1 MRNSLNRNSL
11 SNLFL
16 LSVTLLAVVAIFAVP
31 AISFGQDNGEP
42 AINAEAVDASAS
54 LETTTESTATS
65 SLSWDDQ
72 VNESLSGFAKTFSS
86 IIFYK
91 VNVLGVDI
99 ILVIAWLVIA
109 AVFFTFYFQFIN
121 LTGMWH
127 GVQLA
132 LGKHA
137 DDDAPGEITHFQALC
152 TALSG
157 TVGIGNIG
165 AVAFAIA
172 IGGPGALFWLI
183 VAGFLGMTTKFAE
196 CTLGVK
202 YRHENP
208 DGTYSGGPMYYL
220 NRGLA
225 DKGLPGLGKFLGGF
239 YAVGLVFGCLGAG
252 NMFQSNQAYSQF
264 VVVTGGQDSYFAD
277 RGWLFG
283 IMLAI
288 VLGLVII
295 GGIKSIAKVT
305 SKLVPLMAVLYC
317 SCATVVLVMN
327 AHYIPGAISWVF
339 REAFGTSQVSGGMV
353 GIMMIGFQRALF
365 SNEAGL
371 GSASVA
377 HAAVKTRYPITE
389 GLVAT
394 VGPFLDTI
402 VICTL
407 TSLCIIT
414 SMLAVD
420 DFISTVSN
428 DVSNLAV
435 GIDLTSAAFE
445 RNISWSPYLIAVAG
459 LLFALSTMISWSYY
473 GTRAWCYLVGEG
485 NIRILIFN
493 AIFCCFSALGCMLK
507 LGAVIDISDA
517 LIWLIAVPNI
527 IGLYVLSSDLKSD
540 LREYIT
546 MVRQRAEDKSQT
558 Q

>member
-1 MRNSLNRNSL
+1 MGYGAIRRSCLHFLIPALTLIALTMLSGRPSL
-11 SNLFL
+11 
-16 LSVTLLAVVAIFAVP
+16 ACAQEDD
-31 AISFGQDNGEP
+31 GQ
-42 AINAEAVDASAS
+42 SAS
-54 LETTTESTATS
+54 TEVTNSAEPVAV
-65 SLSWDDQ
+65 LSWDEQ
-72 VNESLSGFAKTFSS
+72 VNEALSGFAKTFSD

-91 VNVLGVDI
+91 VEVAGI
-99 ILVIAWLVIA
+99 EFKLVIVWLIIA
-109 AVFFTFYFQFIN
+109 AVFFTFYFKFIN

-132 LGKHA
+132 LGK
-137 DDDAPGEITHFQALC
+137 DNDEDAPGEITHFQALC

-172 IGGPGALFWLI
+172 HGGPGALFWLFI
-183 VAGFLGMTTKFAE
+183 AGFLGMTTKFAE

-202 YRHENP
+202 YRHMNP
-208 DGTYSGGPMYYL
+208 DGTFSGGPMYYL

-225 DKGLPGLGKFLGGF
+225 DKGLPTLGKFLGGF
-239 YAVGLVFGCLGAG
+239 YAFGLVFGCLGAG

-264 VVVTGGQDSYFAD
+264 VVVTGGADSYFAD

-283 IMLAI
+283 IILAV
-288 VLGLVII
+288 VLGMVII

-317 SCATVVLVMN
+317 SCAVIVLMMN
-327 AHYIPGAISWVF
+327 AQYIPGAIAWVF
-339 REAFGTSQVSGGMV
+339 RESMGTKQVGGGMV

-371 GSASVA
+371 GTASVA

-420 DFISTVSN
+420 DFIATVSS
-428 DVSNLAV
+428 DGSNLAV

-445 RNISWSPYLIAVAG
+445 RNIPWSPYLIAVAG
-459 LLFALSTMISWSYY
+459 VLFALSTMISWSYY

-485 NIRILIFN
+485 KIRILIFN

-527 IGLYVLSSDLKSD
+527 IGLYILCSDLKSD
-540 LREYIT
+540 LRDYLAMI
-546 MVRQRAEDKSQT
+546 RQGRADKK
-558 Q
+558 

>member
-1 MRNSLNRNSL
+1 MGYDVIRKSFLHFLIPALTLIALMVL
-11 SNLFL
+11 S
-16 LSVTLLAVVAIFAVP
+16 IHP
-31 AISFGQDNGEP
+31 
-42 AINAEAVDASAS
+42 
-54 LETTTESTATS
+54 STARAQEDDGQPAS
-65 SLSWDDQ
+65 VEVIRSAESVGVLSWDEQ
-72 VNESLSGFAKTFSS
+72 VNESLSGFAKAFSD

-91 VNVLGVDI
+91 VEVAGI
-99 ILVIAWLVIA
+99 EFTLVIVWLIIA
-109 AVFFTFYFQFIN
+109 AVFFTFYFKFIN
-121 LTGMWH
+121 LTGMWR
-127 GVQLA
+127 GIQLA
-132 LGKHA
+132 LGK
-137 DDDAPGEITHFQALC
+137 DNDKDAPGEITHFQALC

-165 AVAFAIA
+165 AIAFAIA
-172 IGGPGALFWLI
+172 IGGPGALFWLL

-202 YRHENP
+202 YRHANP
-208 DGTYSGGPMYYL
+208 DGTFSGGPMYYL

-225 DKGLPGLGKFLGGF
+225 DKGFPKLGKFLGGF
-239 YAVGLVFGCLGAG
+239 YALGLVFGCLGAG

-264 VVVTGGQDSYFAD
+264 VVVTGGADSYFAD

-283 IMLAI
+283 IILAC
-288 VLGLVII
+288 VLGMVII

-317 SCATVVLVMN
+317 SCAVVVLLMN
-327 AHYIPGAISWVF
+327 AQYIPGAIAWVF
-339 REAFGTSQVSGGMV
+339 RESMGTEQVSGGMV

-371 GSASVA
+371 GTASVA
-377 HAAVKTRYPITE
+377 HAAVKTRYPVTE

-420 DFISTVSN
+420 DFIATVSN
-428 DVSNLAV
+428 DGSNLAV

-445 RNISWSPYLIAVAG
+445 RNIPWSPYLIAVAG
-459 LLFALSTMISWSYY
+459 VLFALSTMISWSYY

-485 NIRILIFN
+485 KIRILFFN
-493 AIFCCFSALGCMLK
+493 AVFCCFSALGCMLK
-507 LGAVIDISDA
+507 L
-517 LIWLIAVPNI
+517 VP
-527 IGLYVLSSDLKSD
+527 
-540 LREYIT
+540 
-546 MVRQRAEDKSQT
+546 
-558 Q
+558 

>member
-1 MRNSLNRNSL
+1 MRNCLTRNR
-11 SNLFL
+11 L
-16 LSVTLLAVVAIFAVP
+16 LSLILLSFTSLALVAFFVDPPNSYGQENGGQAVNSEAGTASTSLESPALEQVVA
-31 AISFGQDNGEP
+31 
-42 AINAEAVDASAS
+42 
-54 LETTTESTATS
+54 
-65 SLSWDDQ
+65 SWDDK
-72 VNESLSGFAKTFSS
+72 VNDALSDFAKTFKD
-86 IIFYK
+86 IICYK
-91 VNVLGVDI
+91 VNVGGVEI
-99 ILVIAWLVIA
+99 TLVIVWLVIA
-109 AVFFTFYFQFIN
+109 AVFFTVYFRFIN

-132 LGKHA
+132 LGKEA

-202 YRHENP
+202 YRHQNP
-208 DGTYSGGPMYYL
+208 DGTFSGGPMYYL

-225 DKGLPGLGKFLGGF
+225 DKGLPGLGKFLGSF
-239 YAVGLVFGCLGAG
+239 YAVGLVFSCLGGG

-264 VVVTGGQDSYFAD
+264 VVVTGGQNSYFAD

-283 IMLAI
+283 ILLAI

-317 SCATVVLVMN
+317 SCALVVLIMN
-327 AHYIPGAISWVF
+327 AQYIPAAIGWVF

-353 GIMMIGFQRALF
+353 GIMMIGFQRALL

-402 VICTL
+402 VICSL

-414 SMLAVD
+414 TMLAVD
-420 DFISTVSN
+420 DFIAPVTPDSPA
-428 DVSNLAV
+428 LAM
-435 GIDLTSAAFE
+435 GIELTSAAFE
-445 RNISWSPYLIAVAG
+445 RNVSWSPYLIAVAG

-473 GTRAWCYLVGEG
+473 GTRAFCYLVGEG
-485 NIRILIFN
+485 RIRILIFN
-493 AIFCCFSALGCMLK
+493 AIFCCFSALGCMLE
-507 LGAVIDISDA
+507 LSAVIDISDA
-517 LIWLIAVPNI
+517 LIWLIGVPNI
-527 IGLYVLSSDLKSD
+527 IGLYLLSSDLKTD
-540 LREYIT
+540 LREYMT
-546 MVRQRAEDKSQT
+546 MVRERAND
-558 Q
+558 

>member
-1 MRNSLNRNSL
+1 MGSGSKRENFLHF
-11 SNLFL
+11 LFL
-16 LSVTLLAVVAIFAVP
+16 ALPLIAFLVLSVHPRAVAALEDDGQQANVAVNDSA
-31 AISFGQDNGEP
+31 
-42 AINAEAVDASAS
+42 AS
-54 LETTTESTATS
+54 S
-65 SLSWDDQ
+65 SVISWDEQ
-72 VNESLSGFAKTFSS
+72 VNESLSGFAKAFSD

-91 VNVLGVDI
+91 VEVAGIEVT
-99 ILVIAWLVIA
+99 LVIVWLVIA
-109 AVFFTFYFQFIN
+109 AVFFTLYFRFIN

-132 LGKHA
+132 LGK
-137 DDDAPGEITHFQALC
+137 DNDEDAPGEITHFQALC

-165 AVAFAIA
+165 AIAFAIA

-183 VAGFLGMTTKFAE
+183 IAGFLGMTTKFAE

-202 YRHENP
+202 YRQSNA
-208 DGTYSGGPMYYL
+208 DGTFSGGPMYYL

-225 DKGLPGLGKFLGGF
+225 DREFPALGKFLGGF
-239 YAVGLVFGCLGAG
+239 YAAGLVFGCLGAG

-264 VVVTGGQDSYFAD
+264 VVVTGGADSYFAD

-283 IMLAI
+283 IILAF
-288 VLGLVII
+288 VLGMVII

-317 SCATVVLVMN
+317 SCAVIVLLMN
-327 AHYIPGAISWVF
+327 AQHILGAIAWVF
-339 REAFGTSQVSGGMV
+339 RESMGTEQVSGGMV

-371 GSASVA
+371 GTASIA
-377 HAAVKTRYPITE
+377 HAAVKTRYPVTE

-420 DFISTVSN
+420 DFIGTVSS
-428 DVSNLAV
+428 DGSNLAV

-445 RNISWSPYLIAVAG
+445 RNIPWSPYLIAVAG
-459 LLFALSTMISWSYY
+459 VLFALSTMISWSYY

-485 NIRILIFN
+485 KIRIFVFN

-527 IGLYVLSSDLKSD
+527 IGLYILCSDLKSD
-540 LREYIT
+540 LRDYLA
-546 MVRQRAEDKSQT
+546 MVRQGRADKK
-558 Q
+558 

>member
-1 MRNSLNRNSL
+1 MNPKRLCEFS
-11 SNLFL
+11 FL
-16 LSVTLLAVVAIFAVP
+16 VVLASITLLGNPSEAVA
-31 AISFGQDNGEP
+31 QEP
-42 AINAEAVDASAS
+42 AAPTSGLTVADNVQVETPESGTPSKEASDP
-54 LETTTESTATS
+54 
-65 SLSWDDQ
+65 SWDDQ
-72 VNESLSGFAKTFSS
+72 VNHALSGFAKRFSG
-86 IIFYK
+86 IIFYQ
-91 VNVLGVDI
+91 VNVAGI
-99 ILVIAWLVIA
+99 EITLVIVWLVIA
-109 AVFFTFYFQFIN
+109 AVFFTFYFKFIN

-132 LGKHA
+132 LGRDA
-137 DDDAPGEITHFQALC
+137 DEDAPGEITHFQALC

-165 AVAFAIA
+165 AIAFAIA

-202 YRHENP
+202 YRHTNP
-208 DGTYSGGPMYYL
+208 DGTVSGGPMYYL
-220 NRGLA
+220 NRGLSE
-225 DKGLPGLGKFLGGF
+225 KGFPLLGKFLGGF
-239 YAVGLVFGCLGAG
+239 YAVGLTLGCLGAG
-252 NMFQSNQAYSQF
+252 NMFQSNQAYTQF
-264 VVVTGGQDSYFAD
+264 VVVTGGQNSFFAE

-283 IMLAI
+283 IILAF

-295 GGIKSIAKVT
+295 GGIKSIARVT
-305 SKLVPLMAVLYC
+305 SKLVPLMAVLYIC
-317 SCATVVLVMN
+317 CAAAVLVMN
-327 AHYIPGAISWVF
+327 AEYIPAAIGWVV
-339 REAFGTSQVSGGMV
+339 REAFGTRQVSGGMV

-371 GSASVA
+371 GSASIA
-377 HAAVKTRYPITE
+377 HAAVKTRHPVTE

-402 VICTL
+402 VICSL

-420 DFISTVSN
+420 DFISTVSG
-428 DVSNLAV
+428 DGSNLAV

-459 LLFALSTMISWSYY
+459 VLFALSTMISWSYY

-485 NIRILIFN
+485 RRKILVFN
-493 AIFCCFSALGCMLK
+493 TIFCAFAALGCMLE
-507 LGAVIDISDA
+507 LNAVIDISDA
-517 LIWLIAVPNI
+517 LIWLIAIPNT
-527 IGLYVLSSDLKSD
+527 IGLYVLCSGLKSD
-540 LREYIT
+540 LRDYFE
-546 MVRQRAEDKSQT
+546 MVRQRELERN
-558 Q
+558 

>member
-1 MRNSLNRNSL
+1 MRNCLTRKRL
-11 SNLFL
+11 LYPFL
-16 LSVTLLAVVAIFAVP
+16 LCVTSLAMVTFFCDP
-31 AISFGQDNGEP
+31 PISFGQE
-42 AINAEAVDASAS
+42 NAGQAAGVPAVDASANP
-54 LETTTESTATS
+54 ETTMSELPAA
-65 SLSWDDQ
+65 SWDDR
-72 VNESLSGFAKTFSS
+72 VNEALSGFAKSFSD

-91 VNVLGVDI
+91 INIAGVEI
-99 ILVIAWLVIA
+99 TLVIAWLVIA
-109 AVFFTFYFQFIN
+109 AVFFTLYFRFIN

-132 LGKHA
+132 FGKDA
-137 DDDAPGEITHFQALC
+137 DEDAPGEITHFQALC

-172 IGGPGALFWLI
+172 TGGPGALFWLV

-202 YRHENP
+202 YRHQNP
-208 DGTYSGGPMYYL
+208 DGTFSGGPMYYL

-225 DKGLPGLGKFLGGF
+225 DKGLPWLGKFLGGF

-264 VVVTGGQDSYFAD
+264 VVVTGGRSSFFAE

-283 IMLAI
+283 IILAI

-305 SKLVPLMAVLYC
+305 SKLVPLMAVMYC
-317 SCATVVLVMN
+317 SCALVVLLMN
-327 AHYIPGAISWVF
+327 AQYIPAAIGWVF
-339 REAFGTSQVSGGMV
+339 REALGTKQVAGGMV

-414 SMLAVD
+414 TMLAVD
-420 DFISTVSN
+420 DFSVAT
-428 DVSNLAV
+428 DGTKLAR
-435 GIDLTSAAFE
+435 GIELTSAAFE

-485 NIRILIFN
+485 KIRILIFN

-507 LGAVIDISDA
+507 LSAVIDISDA

-527 IGLYVLSSDLKSD
+527 IGLYFLCSDLKTD
-540 LREYIT
+540 LREYMA
-546 MVRQRAEDKSQT
+546 MVRQRDSDKSST

>member
-1 MRNSLNRNSL
+1 MV
-11 SNLFL
+11 
-16 LSVTLLAVVAIFAVP
+16 LSVHPRTAVGLEDDDQP
-31 AISFGQDNGEP
+31 AM
-42 AINAEAVDASAS
+42 AEVNDSA
-54 LETTTESTATS
+54 ESS
-65 SLSWDDQ
+65 NVVSWDEQ
-72 VNESLSGFAKTFSS
+72 VNESLSGFAKAFSD

-91 VNVLGVDI
+91 VEVAGI
-99 ILVIAWLVIA
+99 EITLVIVWLVIA
-109 AVFFTFYFQFIN
+109 AVFFTLYFKFIN

-132 LGKHA
+132 LGKDNDA
-137 DDDAPGEITHFQALC
+137 DAPGEITHFQALC

-165 AVAFAIA
+165 AIAFAIA

-202 YRHENP
+202 YRQSNA
-208 DGTYSGGPMYYL
+208 DGTFSGGPMYYL

-225 DKGLPGLGKFLGGF
+225 DRGFPALGKFLGGF

-264 VVVTGGQDSYFAD
+264 VVVTGGSDSYFAD

-283 IMLAI
+283 IVLAF
-288 VLGLVII
+288 VLGMVII

-317 SCATVVLVMN
+317 SCAVVVLLMN
-327 AHYIPGAISWVF
+327 AQYIPGAIAWVF
-339 REAFGTSQVSGGMV
+339 RESMGTEQVSGGMV

-371 GSASVA
+371 GTASIA
-377 HAAVKTRYPITE
+377 HAAVKTRYPVTE

-420 DFISTVSN
+420 DFIGTVSS
-428 DVSNLAV
+428 DGSNLAV

-445 RNISWSPYLIAVAG
+445 RNIPWSPYLIAVAG
-459 LLFALSTMISWSYY
+459 VLFALSTMISWSYY

-485 NIRILIFN
+485 KIRILVFN

-527 IGLYVLSSDLKSD
+527 IGLYILCSDLKSD
-540 LREYIT
+540 LRDYLA
-546 MVRQRAEDKSQT
+546 MVRLGRADKK
-558 Q
+558 

>member
-1 MRNSLNRNSL
+1 MRNWLVQKCVTGIICFVAL
-11 SNLFL
+11 S
-16 LSVTLLAVVAIFAVP
+16 SVAMTNVSFADTPETVT
-31 AISFGQDNGEP
+31 
-42 AINAEAVDASAS
+42 AEAVEAA
-54 LETTTESTATS
+54 AAVP
-65 SLSWDDQ
+65 SWDDS
-72 VNESLSGFAKTFSS
+72 VNEALSGFAKQFSA

-91 VNVLGVDI
+91 VNVAGIELT
-99 ILVIAWLVIA
+99 LVIVWLVIA
-109 AVFFTFYFQFIN
+109 AVFFTFYFKFIN
-121 LTGMWH
+121 LTGIWH
-127 GVQLA
+127 GLELVM
-132 LGKHA
+132 GKNV
-137 DDDAPGEITHFQALC
+137 DEDAPGEITHFQALC

-202 YRHENP
+202 YRRENS
-208 DGTYSGGPMYYL
+208 DGTFSGGPMYYL
-220 NRGLA
+220 KHGLA

-239 YAVGLVFGCLGAG
+239 YAFGLAVGCLGAG

-264 VVVTGGQDSYFAD
+264 VVVTGGQESFFAE

-283 IMLAI
+283 IILAF

-295 GGIKSIAKVT
+295 GGIKSIARVT
-305 SKLVPLMAVLYC
+305 STLVPLMAVLYC
-317 SCATVVLVMN
+317 SCALVVVVMN
-327 AHYIPGAISWVF
+327 AQYIPGAIAWVF
-339 REAFGTSQVSGGMV
+339 REAFGTEQVSGGMV
-353 GIMMIGFQRALF
+353 GIMMMGFQRALF

-371 GSASVA
+371 GTASVA
-377 HAAVKTRYPITE
+377 HAAVKTRHPVTE

-394 VGPFLDTI
+394 IGPFLDTI

-420 DFISTVSN
+420 DFISTVST
-428 DVSNLAV
+428 DGSNLAV
-435 GIDLTSAAFE
+435 GIDLTSAAFK

-459 LLFALSTMISWSYY
+459 VLFALSTMISWSYY

-485 NIRILIFN
+485 KWRIIIFN
-493 AIFCCFSALGCMLK
+493 VIFCCFSALGCMLK
-507 LGAVIDISDA
+507 LSAVIDISDA

-527 IGLYVLSSDLKSD
+527 IGLYVLCSDLKVD
-540 LREYIT
+540 LRAYFE
-546 MVRQRAEDKSQT
+546 MLKK
-558 Q
+558 

>member
-1 MRNSLNRNSL
+1 MRYGSDRS
-11 SNLFL
+11 SFL
-16 LSVTLLAVVAIFAVP
+16 HIFLPALAVIALFAFSIKRPIAAEEQSDSPADVP
-31 AISFGQDNGEP
+31 VSTEVVT
-42 AINAEAVDASAS
+42 EASSSAVV
-54 LETTTESTATS
+54 
-65 SLSWDDQ
+65 SWDEQ
-72 VNESLSGFAKTFSS
+72 VNQSLSGFAETFSG

-91 VNVLGVDI
+91 VEVAGIEI
-99 ILVIAWLVIA
+99 ILVIVWLVIA
-109 AVFFTFYFQFIN
+109 AVFFTFYFKFIN

-127 GVQLA
+127 GVRLA
-132 LGKHA
+132 FGKDA
-137 DDDAPGEITHFQALC
+137 DPDAP
-152 TALSG
+152 
-157 TVGIGNIG
+157 VGAI
-165 AVAFAIA
+165 AFAIA

-202 YRHENP
+202 YRHTNP
-208 DGTYSGGPMYYL
+208 DGTFSGGPMYYL

-225 DKGLPGLGKFLGGF
+225 DKGFPTLGKFLGGF
-239 YAVGLVFGCLGAG
+239 YAFGLVFGCLGAG

-264 VVVTGGQDSYFAD
+264 VVVTGGADSFFAD

-283 IMLAI
+283 IILAF
-288 VLGLVII
+288 VLGMVII

-317 SCATVVLVMN
+317 SLAVVVLLMN
-327 AHYIPGAISWVF
+327 AQYIPGAIAWVL
-339 REAFGTSQVSGGMV
+339 RESMGSEQVSGGMV

-371 GSASVA
+371 GTASIA

-420 DFISTVSN
+420 DFISTVSS
-428 DVSNLAV
+428 DGSNLAV

-445 RNISWSPYLIAVAG
+445 RNIPWSPYLIAVAG
-459 LLFALSTMISWSYY
+459 VLFALSTMISWSYY

-485 NIRILIFN
+485 KIRILIFN
-493 AIFCCFSALGCMLK
+493 AIFCCFAALGCMLK

-527 IGLYVLSSDLKSD
+527 VGLYILCSDLKSD
-540 LREYIT
+540 LSDYFA
-546 MVRQRAEDKSQT
+546 MVRQRRADKR
-558 Q
+558 

>member
-1 MRNSLNRNSL
+1 MGSGSKQRSFLHL
-11 SNLFL
+11 LFL
-16 LSVTLLAVVAIFAVP
+16 ALPLTAFMVLSVHPRTAVGLEDDDQP
-31 AISFGQDNGEP
+31 AM
-42 AINAEAVDASAS
+42 AEVNDSA
-54 LETTTESTATS
+54 ESS
-65 SLSWDDQ
+65 NVVSWDEQ
-72 VNESLSGFAKTFSS
+72 VNESLSGFAKAFSD

-91 VNVLGVDI
+91 VEVAGI
-99 ILVIAWLVIA
+99 EITLVIVWLVIA
-109 AVFFTFYFQFIN
+109 AVFFTLYFKFIN

-132 LGKHA
+132 LGKDNDA
-137 DDDAPGEITHFQALC
+137 DAPGEITHFQALC

-165 AVAFAIA
+165 AIAFAIA

-202 YRHENP
+202 YRQSNA
-208 DGTYSGGPMYYL
+208 DGTFSGGPMYYL

-225 DKGLPGLGKFLGGF
+225 DRGFPALGKFLGGF

-264 VVVTGGQDSYFAD
+264 VVVTGGSDSYFAD

-283 IMLAI
+283 IVLAF
-288 VLGLVII
+288 VLGMVII

-305 SKLVPLMAVLYC
+305 AKLVPLMAVLYC
-317 SCATVVLVMN
+317 SCAVVVLLMN
-327 AHYIPGAISWVF
+327 AQYIPGAIAWVF
-339 REAFGTSQVSGGMV
+339 RESMGTEQVSGGMV

-371 GSASVA
+371 GTASIA
-377 HAAVKTRYPITE
+377 HAAVKTRYPVTE

-420 DFISTVSN
+420 DFIGTVSS
-428 DVSNLAV
+428 DGSNLAV

-445 RNISWSPYLIAVAG
+445 RNIPWSPYLIAVAG
-459 LLFALSTMISWSYY
+459 VLFALSTMISWSYY

-485 NIRILIFN
+485 KIRILVFN

-527 IGLYVLSSDLKSD
+527 IGLYILCSDLKSD
-540 LREYIT
+540 LRDYLA
-546 MVRQRAEDKSQT
+546 MVRLGRADKK
-558 Q
+558 